1 MKSVGTVPSHRPVVA
16 RSMSSASSL
25 EVSRSCPTCSRLY
38 SPMANYCAV
47 DGSVLVPSA
56 EDPFVGETVLDRYQI
71 ERRLGKG
78 GMGEVFLAYDLRLRR
93 QVAIK
98 YVRGAFFSEVEATAR
113 LEREARNAA
122 ALDHENLIRVFDLSQ
137 WGDDLVLVMEY
148 AAGSTLQ
155 EVIRI
160 EAPLHVSVV
169 SAITSQLSDGLTTMH
184 RKGLVHRDLKPSN
197 VILTWTPRRELRAK
211 ILDFGIARA
220 FDDPSQSITAKGIAV
235 GTAAYMP
242 PEQLAGIALDLRAD
256 VFALAAVAA
265 HMLAGRLHRPD
276 AGRSLSLKHVPRSD
290 SWSDALKACIESG
303 LAPNRKARTRTP
315 REFASQLREAAI
327 ELSGSAPGSGRL
339 ISSEAFPTVSA
350 ENDEV
355 PLTETVVSEDVP
367 TIDDAPSPWPR

>member
-1 MKSVGTVPSHRPVVA
+1 MP
-16 RSMSSASSL
+16 SASSL
-25 EVSRSCPTCSRLY
+25 EVSRSCPVCARLY
-38 SPMANYCAV
+38 SPVANYCAV
-47 DGSVLVPSA
+47 DGSALVPSA
-56 EDPFVGETVLDRYQI
+56 EDPFIGETVLDRYQI

-98 YVRGAFFSEVEATAR
+98 YLRGAVFSEVEASAR

-122 ALDHENLIRVFDLSQ
+122 ALDHENLIRVFDLGQ

-160 EAPLHVSVV
+160 EAPLHLSVA
-169 SAITSQLSDGLTTMH
+169 SAVTTQLAEGLTAMH

-197 VILTWTPRRELRAK
+197 IILTWTPRRELRVK

-265 HMLAGRLHRPD
+265 HMLAGRLRRPD
-276 AGRSLSLKHVPRSD
+276 TGRSLSLKHVRGSD
-290 SWSDALKACIESG
+290 TWSEALQQCVEAG
-303 LAPNRKARTRTP
+303 LAPNRKLRTRTP
-315 REFASQLREAAI
+315 REFAAQLRQAAL
-327 ELSGSAPGSGRL
+327 ELYGTVPDGGRL
-339 ISSEAFPTVSA
+339 ISSETFATVSA
-350 ENDEV
+350 NGDDV
-355 PLTETVVSEDVP
+355 PLTETVEMDDDV
-367 TIDDAPSPWPR
+367 TLGDDAPGHL